1 MKFLVD
7 LLNKQEKLFEK
18 GAKFEKLYPL
28 FEAGYSFLL
37 STKAVAKGRV
47 HVRDALDT
55 KRYMSI
61 VITAIMPCLFFGIY
75 NTGYQAHKAA
85 GLSLD
90 LLPVILTGLGYVLP
104 LVIVSYV
111 FGLLCEFIFCIVRGH
126 EVNEGFLVTG
136 LLYPLILP
144 PDIPLWMAAVGIIF
158 GVVIGKEVFG
168 GTGRNFLNPALTARA
183 FVFFTYPAY
192 ISGEVWT
199 AITVTKDKLVDGFS
213 GATALAVA
221 AATTGTENVHD
232 ALIDAGFTFNNLFFG
247 LVPGSVGET
256 SALMAIIGA
265 VLLLV
270 TGVGSWRTMVGGV
283 VGVFIM
289 SGILMALST
298 ENTLPMFML
307 SPVWHLVMGG
317 FAFGIVFMATDPVS
331 SPALEESKWVYGILI
346 GVLAVIIRTVNPAYP
361 EGMML
366 AILLM
371 NVFAPL
377 IDHVFVQKRV
387 KKRIPNVI

>member
-1 MKFLVD
+1 
-7 LLNKQEKLFEK
+7 
-18 GAKFEKLYPL
+18 
-28 FEAGYSFLL
+28 
-37 STKAVAKGRV
+37 
-47 HVRDALDT
+47 
-55 KRYMSI
+55 
-61 VITAIMPCLFFGIY
+61 
-75 NTGYQAHKAA
+75 
-85 GLSLD
+85 
-90 LLPVILTGLGYVLP
+90 
-104 LVIVSYV
+104 
-111 FGLLCEFIFCIVRGH
+111 VRGH